1 MTSRFY
7 SIFRWMGNRLSFL
20 FAGNFLLRDKIHS
33 LFILRSVLFS
43 CFTKAATVFSCLLSP
58 SVFLIGLFSAMGER
72 GEPCYN
78 MGMMKEPKS

>member
-33 LFILRSVLFS
+33 LFILRSVFFLVLP
-43 CFTKAATVFSCLLSP
+43 KLLRSFP
-58 SVFLIGLFSAMGER
+58 VYLSHQFF
-72 GEPCYN
+72 
-78 MGMMKEPKS
+78 

>member
-7 SIFRWMGNRLSFL
+7 SIFSMDGKSPFFP

-33 LFILRSVLFS
+33 LFILRSVFFLFYQS
-43 CFTKAATVFSCLLSP
+43 CYGLFLFTYPISFSDRA
-58 SVFLIGLFSAMGER
+58 FSAMGER